1 MAYSLRFLLLSL
13 MCFCLASGFG
23 QVPLISFPDLTSITF
38 YEQSGAIAPHT
49 FGVNDVALTTQLPGQ
64 LNSGN
69 RDFEGVADREFYD
82 VFYSD
87 ADGTFNTNGGFVSV
101 ECRYDFSSGGGALN
115 INEVEFNFGSGY
127 SMYGCYVTSYESNG
141 STYVPGSAEWAAD
154 CNLVTLSYMGNTEN
168 TTIRLRL
175 TIGILDAPST
185 IVEETCSQS
194 GFEVMV
200 GNILYNEGNPVG
212 TELLTAGNGCDSL
225 VYVDLTFNEI
235 YAQEIH
241 YTGCSG
247 DGYSIVVGNNLYNE
261 ANPSGIEMLMTQEN
275 CDSTIMVDLVFN
287 PYYDYEINYQGCEGD
302 GYEVIVNGIV
312 YRESNPDG
320 TEIMMTTNGC
330 DSIVTIYLAFAPVSY
345 SEISYFGCSGDAYAV
360 DVNGTTYDEANP
372 EGEEYLVNQYGCDS
386 IVTIDLVFNTVDTV
400 DITYTSC
407 SGSGYAILIN
417 GTSYDESHP
426 SGTEWMTDVE
436 GCDSIIQISLTFL
449 QPILQDITYT
459 GCSGDGYSI
468 QINGTNYDESNPTGQ
483 EVLTAT
489 NGCDSIV
496 IVSLSFLPV
505 FTVNEFYT
513 SCMGSGFSVMV
524 NGTLYDELNPTGVEV
539 FTSQGGCDSI
549 VNVQLDFM
557 ASVAGTE
564 SYSGCSGDGY
574 AVMVN
579 GTIYNELNP
588 SGVEIITSQNGCDS
602 IITINL
608 IFQNIVSVMH
618 SYTGCAGDGYAVVI
632 NGNIYNESNPNGV
645 EVISGT
651 MGCDTAVTIQ
661 LVFQPIRSASIS
673 YVGCE
678 GDGYEV
684 VVNGILYN
692 AFNPQGTEIMTALN
706 GCDSVITV
714 SLIFLAATQHAIQ
727 YTGCLG
733 DNYSIIVNGTV
744 YSESNPTGM
753 EWLTGSNGCDSVVT
767 VSMVFSNQFVVNENY
782 AGCEGDGY
790 SILVNGT
797 LYDEQHPLG
806 MENISGVSGCD
817 TLVYIDLLF
826 APASTSSFT
835 YSGCAGDG
843 FGIVVNG
850 TSYDEQHPNGVETM
864 TTVHGCDSTIT
875 VAMTFVDADSNSI
888 SYTGCVGDGYAV
900 MINGTSYNESNP
912 IGTEMVQTADG
923 CDSIIQIAL
932 IYEDCDVQ
940 DLDCTVFIPN
950 VISPNDD
957 GINDEFSFG
966 YAASC
971 EVTDFRVALFD
982 RWGSELYSST
992 DPSFKWTGEFKGEQL
1007 PPGVFVYIA
1016 EIYFKDASAP
1026 VLRRGDVTMIR

>member
-1 MAYSLRFLLLSL
+1 MAHSLRFLLLSL
-13 MCFCLASGFG
+13 MCFCLASGIG
-23 QVPLISFPDLTSITF
+23 QVPLISLPDLTSITF
-38 YEQSGAIAPHT
+38 HEQSGAIYPHT
-49 FGVNDVALTTQLPGQ
+49 YGVNDGELTTQLPGQ
-64 LNSGN
+64 LNGGN

-87 ADGTFNTNGGFVSV
+87 ADGTFNTNGGFVSI

-115 INEVEFNFGSGY
+115 INEVEFHFGSGY
-127 SMYGCYVTSYESNG
+127 SMYGCYVTSYVSNS

-175 TIGILDAPST
+175 TIGILDAASA
-185 IVEETCSQS
+185 IIEETCSGS
-194 GFEVMV
+194 GYEVV
-200 GNILYNEGNPVG
+200 AGNTLFNETNPIG
-212 TELLTAGNGCDSL
+212 TEVLTASNGCDSL
-225 VYVDLTFNEI
+225 VYVDLTFNEQ
-235 YAQEIH
+235 YAQEIN

-275 CDSTIMVDLVFN
+275 CDSTIIVDLVYH

-692 AFNPQGTEIMTALN
+692 ASNPQGTEIMTALN

-850 TSYDEQHPNGVETM
+850 TSYDEQQPNGVEAM
-864 TTVHGCDSTIT
+864 TNVHGCDSTIT
-875 VAMTFVDADSNSI
+875 IALTFVDPDSNSI

-912 IGTEMVQTADG
+912 IGNEMVQTADG

-932 IYEDCDVQ
+932 MYEDCDVQ
-940 DLDCTVFIPN
+940 DFDCAVFIPN

-966 YAASC
+966 YATSC
-971 EVTDFRVALFD
+971 EVTGFRVTVYD

-992 DPSFKWTGEFKGEQL
+992 DTSFKWKGEFKDKQL
-1007 PPGVFVYIA
+1007 QPGVFVYIA

-1026 VLRRGDVTMIR
+1026 VIRRGDVTLIW

>member
-1 MAYSLRFLLLSL
+1 M
-13 MCFCLASGFG
+13 
-23 QVPLISFPDLTSITF
+23 
-38 YEQSGAIAPHT
+38 
-49 FGVNDVALTTQLPGQ
+49 
-64 LNSGN
+64 
-69 RDFEGVADREFYD
+69 
-82 VFYSD
+82 
-87 ADGTFNTNGGFVSV
+87 
-101 ECRYDFSSGGGALN
+101 
-115 INEVEFNFGSGY
+115 
-127 SMYGCYVTSYESNG
+127 SNG
-141 STYVPGSAEWAAD
+141 NTFDPDSPEWAAD
-154 CNLVTLSYMGNTEN
+154 CNLVTLSALGNTEN

-175 TIGILDAPST
+175 TIGILDPTST
-185 IVEETCSQS
+185 ITQESCSGS
-194 GFEVMV
+194 GYEVMA
-200 GNILYNEGNPVG
+200 GNTLFNESNPIG
-212 TELLTAGNGCDSL
+212 TEVLTASNGCDSL
-225 VYVDLTFNEI
+225 VYVDLTFNEQ
-235 YAQEIH
+235 YAQEIN

-275 CDSTIMVDLVFN
+275 CDSTIIVDLVFN

-372 EGEEYLVNQYGCDS
+372 EGEEYLINQYGCDS

-400 DITYTSC
+400 DVTYTSC
-407 SGSGYAILIN
+407 SGSGYAIIIN

-436 GCDSIIQISLTFL
+436 GCDSIIQILLTFL
-449 QPILQDITYT
+449 QPISHDITNT

-468 QINGTNYDESNPTGQ
+468 QINGTNYDESSPTGQ

-496 IVSLSFLPV
+496 TVSLSFLPA
-505 FTVNEFYT
+505 FTVNEFHT

-524 NGTLYDELNPTGVEV
+524 NGTLYDELNPSGEEI
-539 FTSQGGCDSI
+539 FTSQTACDSI

-574 AVMVN
+574 AVTIN

-588 SGVEIITSQNGCDS
+588 SGVEVLTSQNGCDS
-602 IITINL
+602 IVTINL
-608 IFQNIVSVMH
+608 IFQNIVSVTH
-618 SYTGCAGDGYAVVI
+618 SYTGCAGDGYALAI
-632 NGNIYNESNPNGV
+632 NGNVYNESNP
-645 EVISGT
+645 SGLEMIQGS
-651 MGCDTAVTIQ
+651 MGCDTSVTID
-661 LVFQPIRSASIS
+661 LVFQSIPGSSIS

-684 VVNGILYN
+684 LVNGTLYT
-692 AFNPQGTEIMTALN
+692 ASNPQGTEIVTAQN

-727 YTGCLG
+727 YTGCVG

-753 EWLTGSNGCDSVVT
+753 ELLTGSNGCDSVVT
-767 VSMVFSNQFVVNENY
+767 VNMVFGNQFVVNENY
-782 AGCEGDGY
+782 NGCEGDGY
-790 SILVNGT
+790 SILVNGN

-817 TLVYIDLLF
+817 TLVYVDLLF

-843 FGIVVNG
+843 FGIMVNG
-850 TSYDEQHPNGVETM
+850 TSYDEQHPNGVEAM
-864 TTVHGCDSTIT
+864 TNVHGCDSTIT
-875 VAMTFVDADSNSI
+875 VALSFVDVDSNSI

-912 IGTEMVQTADG
+912 SGIEMMQTADG
-923 CDSIIQIAL
+923 CDSIIQVSL
-932 IYEDCDVQ
+932 IYADCDTL
-940 DLDCTVFIPN
+940 DLDCTIFIPN
-950 VISPNDD
+950 VMSPNDD

-992 DPSFKWTGEFKGEQL
+992 DPSFKWTGEFKGKQL
-1007 PPGVFVYIA
+1007 EAGVFVYVA
-1016 EIYFKDASAP
+1016 EISFQDASRP
-1026 VLRRGDVTMIR
+1026 VIRRGDLTLIW